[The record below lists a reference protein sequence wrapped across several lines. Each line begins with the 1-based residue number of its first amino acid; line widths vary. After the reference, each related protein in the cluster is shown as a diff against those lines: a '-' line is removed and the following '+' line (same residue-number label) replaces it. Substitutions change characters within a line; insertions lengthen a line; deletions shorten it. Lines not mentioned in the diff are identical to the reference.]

1 MLTFATYLPSNPMNH
16 DLPQQVPPRGD
27 GTQDEEDSRI
37 AAIADELQRL
47 CRVHEA
53 ERGTGQANVSPFETE
68 QRQAEALA
76 KRLHCWMP
84 MTEAFR
90 LGVPG
95 PSGHEN
101 DTYVADRYIYKVN
114 NLLNSGGIVALLRRI
129 VMHNRLFPETAY
141 RLHGFAGFDGRTVQ
155 PVLRQLRIEQAH
167 PATQVKIDTYMSA
180 LGFTKLEGQEG
191 KFTNGVYE
199 VWDILPRN
207 VLVDNEGDLYVIDAE
222 IASISAKAQSD

>member
-1 MLTFATYLPSNPMNH
+1 MNH
-16 DLPQQVPPRGD
+16 DIPQQVPPRGD
-27 GTQDEEDSRI
+27 RTQDEEDSRI

-84 MTEAFR
+84 MTEVFR

-101 DTYVADRYIYKVN
+101 DTYVADHYIYKVN

-141 RLHGFAGFDGRTVQ
+141 QLYGFAGFDGRTVQ

-167 PATQVKIDTYMSA
+167 PATQVMIDTYMSA
-180 LGFTKLEGQEG
+180 IGFTKSEEQEG
-191 KFTNGVYE
+191 RFTNDVYE

-222 IASISAKAQSD
+222 IASISAKAQKD